1 MAEKYRRI
9 GIMGGTFNPI
19 HFGHLVAAEAARVRF
34 SLDKVIFVPS
44 GYPPHKQTQA
54 NKNAEHRLMMTLLAT
69 IGNPYFD
76 ISGIEIDRG
85 GYSFTFDTI
94 NELHNFYGAD
104 TQIYFITGADAI
116 LEICSWKNAELL
128 IERCVFI
135 AATRPG
141 FNLNDVDSLPPAFVR
156 NIKLMEVPA
165 LSISSTDIRKRV
177 AAGEPIRYLLP
188 EIVEQYIIKH
198 KLYQNP

>member
-1 MAEKYRRI
+1 MAENYKRI

-19 HFGHLVAAEAARVRF
+19 HFGHLVAAEAARVGF
-34 SLDKVIFVPS
+34 SLDKVIFIPS
-44 GYPPHKQTQA
+44 GSPPHKQSQA
-54 NKNAEHRLMMTLLAT
+54 NKNAQHRLIMTLLAT
-69 IGNPYFD
+69 IDNPYFD
-76 ISGIEIDRG
+76 ISSMEIDRG
-85 GYSFTFDTI
+85 GYSYTFDTI
-94 NELHNFYGAD
+94 GELQKIYGEA

-116 LEICSWKNAELL
+116 LDICSWKNAEQL

-141 FNLNDVDSLPPAFVR
+141 FNLKGVESLPPQFVR
-156 NIKLMEVPA
+156 NIKLIEVPA
-165 LSISSTDIRKRV
+165 LSISSTDIRTRF
-177 AAGEPIRYLLP
+177 AAGKSIRYLLP